1 MAWRKHVI
9 LLQGVE
15 VTCMAWDPDNT
26 ATDTTGTLLFGSND
40 GQVCEAVIE
49 DRKEKKCIAVSTAC
63 SCVLGLC
70 FYRGGF
76 VLFVGLQN
84 G

>member
-1 MAWRKHVI
+1 
-9 LLQGVE
+9 
-15 VTCMAWDPDNT
+15 MAWDPDNT

-49 DRKEKKCIAVSTAC
+49 DRKEKKCIAVSAAYSSGLDHTAFIMA
-63 SCVLGLC
+63 S
-70 FYRGGF
+70 F
-76 VLFVGLQN
+76 VLIAGLQD